1 MIAYQIKITEKNKK
15 PAVWRRCQVPAALTY
30 SRLAE
35 ILLAV
40 LEQDQNLPFLNIV
53 VPLAIIYAVCVWGLR
68 LVVFFLPFVIGWI
81 VAMIANPLVRFLERK
96 LKIVRRHGSV
106 ILIVGVLG
114 LVIFGFYGLCS
125 WLFQEMTEFVQA
137 LPEIYGSVQ
146 GEVNQAYARIGGL
159 LKYLPADTENTIGAI
174 LENAGGYIGDFVQKI
189 AASAGGRVV
198 RTLPEVFV
206 NAIIICLSSYLFLAD
221 HDRIVETVK
230 QFTPEPVLKYGRM
243 VRKDARTLIGG
254 YFLAQ
259 FKIMF
264 VIAIVLVIGMLILG
278 VPYGIFLGIG
288 IAILDFLPMFGT
300 GTALIPWA
308 VVKLFTGE
316 YGYAVGLIV
325 LYVLTQ
331 GIRQVIQPKIVGDS
345 MGLPPLATL
354 FFLYLG
360 FKFRG
365 IAGMIIAVP
374 IGILF
379 IRFYEYGA
387 FDGLIRNVKLL
398 AEEIRK
404 LMEG

>member
-1 MIAYQIKITEKNKK
+1 MNFRKYMGII
-15 PAVWRRCQVPAALTY
+15 
-30 SRLAE
+30 
-35 ILLAV
+35 
-40 LEQDQNLPFLNIV
+40 LNIV

-106 ILIVGVLG
+106 ILVVGVLG

-198 RTLPEVFV
+198 RT
-206 NAIIICLSSYLFLAD
+206 FLAD

-345 MGLPPLATL
+345 MGLPTLATL

>member
-1 MIAYQIKITEKNKK
+1 MNFRKYAGII
-15 PAVWRRCQVPAALTY
+15 
-30 SRLAE
+30 
-35 ILLAV
+35 
-40 LEQDQNLPFLNIV
+40 LNIL
-53 VPLAIIYAVCVWGLR
+53 VPLLTVYLVCVWGLR

-81 VAMIANPLVRFLERK
+81 VAAIANPVVRFFEKR
-96 LKIVRRHGSV
+96 LKIVRRHGSMV
-106 ILIVGVLG
+106 LIAGVLA
-114 LVIFGFYGLCS
+114 LVIFGIYALFS
-125 WLFQEMTEFVQA
+125 WVFRETTEFGQA
-137 LPEIYGSVQ
+137 LPGIYASIRE
-146 GEVNQAYARIGGL
+146 EVDLACERIGGL
-159 LKYLPADTENTIGAI
+159 LKYLESI
-174 LENAGGYIGDFVQKI
+174 LEHREKIRAIIISELENVGGYIGDFVQKI
-189 AASAGGRVV
+189 AASAGSRVV

-206 NAIIICLSSYLFLAD
+206 NTIIVFLSSYLFLAD
-221 HDRIVETVK
+221 HDKLVETVRK
-230 QFTPEPVLKYGRM
+230 VMPGPVIKYGRM
-243 VRKDARTLIGG
+243 MKNDIGTLIGG

-264 VIAIVLVIGMLILG
+264 VVAVVLVIGMLFLR
-278 VPYGIFLGIG
+278 VPYGIFLGIA

-308 VVKLFTGE
+308 VVRLFTGE
-316 YGYAVGLIV
+316 YGYALSLVI

-374 IGILF
+374 VGILF
-379 IRFYEYGA
+379 IRFYGYGA

>member
-1 MIAYQIKITEKNKK
+1 M
-15 PAVWRRCQVPAALTY
+15 
-30 SRLAE
+30 
-35 ILLAV
+35 
-40 LEQDQNLPFLNIV
+40 
-53 VPLAIIYAVCVWGLR
+53 
-68 LVVFFLPFVIGWI
+68 IGWI
-81 VAMIANPLVRFLERK
+81 VAAIANPVVRFFEKR
-96 LKIVRRHGSV
+96 LKIVRRHGSMV
-106 ILIVGVLG
+106 LIAGVLA
-114 LVIFGFYGLCS
+114 LVIFGIYALFS
-125 WLFQEMTEFVQA
+125 WVFREMTEFGQA
-137 LPEIYGSVQ
+137 LPGIYASIRE
-146 GEVNQAYARIGGL
+146 EVDLACERIGGL
-159 LKYLPADTENTIGAI
+159 LKYLPADTEMTIVSE
-174 LENAGGYIGDFVQKI
+174 LENVGGYIGDFVQKI
-189 AASAGGRVV
+189 AASAGSRVV

-206 NAIIICLSSYLFLAD
+206 NTIIVFLSSYLFLAD
-221 HDRIVETVK
+221 HDKLVETVGK
-230 QFTPEPVLKYGRM
+230 
-243 VRKDARTLIGG
+243 G
-254 YFLAQ
+254 YAGTCDQVWTDDEERYPDVDRRVVFLAQ

-264 VIAIVLVIGMLILG
+264 VVAVVLVIGMLFLR
-278 VPYGIFLGIG
+278 VPYGIFLGIA

-316 YGYAVGLIV
+316 YGYALSLIV

-374 IGILF
+374 VGILF
-379 IRFYEYGA
+379 IRFYGYGA

>member
-1 MIAYQIKITEKNKK
+1 MNFRKYAGII
-15 PAVWRRCQVPAALTY
+15 
-30 SRLAE
+30 
-35 ILLAV
+35 
-40 LEQDQNLPFLNIV
+40 LNIL
-53 VPLAIIYAVCVWGLR
+53 VPLLTVYLVCVWGLK

-81 VAMIANPLVRFLERK
+81 VAAIANPLVRFFEKR
-96 LKIVRRHGSV
+96 LKIVRRHGSMV
-106 ILIVGVLG
+106 LIAGVLA
-114 LVIFGFYGLCS
+114 LVIFGIYALFS
-125 WLFQEMTEFVQA
+125 WVFREMTEFGQA
-137 LPEIYGSVQ
+137 LPEIYASIRE
-146 GEVNQAYARIGGL
+146 EVDLACERIGGL
-159 LKYLPADTENTIGAI
+159 LKYLPADTETTIVSE
-174 LENAGGYIGDFVQKI
+174 LENVGGYIGDFVQKI
-189 AASAGGRVV
+189 AASAGSRVV

-206 NAIIICLSSYLFLAD
+206 NTIIVFLSSYLFLAD
-221 HDRIVETVK
+221 HDKLVETVGK
-230 QFTPEPVLKYGRM
+230 AMPEPVIKYGRM
-243 VRKDARTLIGG
+243 MKSDIRTLIGG

-264 VIAIVLVIGMLILG
+264 VVAVVLVIGMLFLR
-278 VPYGIFLGIG
+278 VPYGIFLGIA

-308 VVKLFTGE
+308 VVRLFTGE
-316 YGYAVGLIV
+316 YGYALSLIV

-374 IGILF
+374 VGILF
-379 IRFYEYGA
+379 IRFYGYGA

-404 LMEG
+404 LMEE

>member
-1 MIAYQIKITEKNKK
+1 M
-15 PAVWRRCQVPAALTY
+15 VW
-30 SRLAE
+30 
-35 ILLAV
+35 
-40 LEQDQNLPFLNIV
+40 
-53 VPLAIIYAVCVWGLR
+53 
-68 LVVFFLPFVIGWI
+68 
-81 VAMIANPLVRFLERK
+81 
-96 LKIVRRHGSV
+96 
-106 ILIVGVLG
+106 
-114 LVIFGFYGLCS
+114 
-125 WLFQEMTEFVQA
+125 
-137 LPEIYGSVQ
+137 
-146 GEVNQAYARIGGL
+146 
-159 LKYLPADTENTIGAI
+159 
-174 LENAGGYIGDFVQKI
+174 
-189 AASAGGRVV
+189 
-198 RTLPEVFV
+198 
-206 NAIIICLSSYLFLAD
+206 
-221 HDRIVETVK
+221 
-230 QFTPEPVLKYGRM
+230 
-243 VRKDARTLIGG
+243 KDARTLIGG
-254 YFLAQ
+254 FFLAQ

>member
-1 MIAYQIKITEKNKK
+1 MNFRKYAGI
-15 PAVWRRCQVPAALTY
+15 V
-30 SRLAE
+30 
-35 ILLAV
+35 
-40 LEQDQNLPFLNIV
+40 LNIL
-53 VPLAIIYAVCVWGLR
+53 VPLVTVYLVCVWGLR

-81 VAMIANPLVRFLERK
+81 VAAIANPVVRVLERK
-96 LKIVRRHGSV
+96 LKIVRRHGSMV
-106 ILIVGVLG
+106 LIVGVLG
-114 LVIFGFYGLCS
+114 LVIFGIYALFS
-125 WLFQEMTEFVQA
+125 WVFREMTEFGMA
-137 LPEIYGSVQ
+137 LPGIYESIQ
-146 GEVNQAYARIGGL
+146 GEVNLAYERIGGFRR
-159 LKYLPADTENTIGAI
+159 YLPADTETTIASV

-189 AASAGGRVV
+189 AASAGSRVV
-198 RTLPEVFV
+198 RTLPEIFV
-206 NAIIICLSSYLFLAD
+206 NTIIVFLSSYLFLAD
-221 HDRIVETVK
+221 HNRIVETMRKVV
-230 QFTPEPVLKYGRM
+230 PEPVMKYGRM
-243 VRKDARTLIGG
+243 VKKDSRALIGV

-264 VIAIVLVIGMLILG
+264 VIAVVLVIGMLILG
-278 VPYGIFLGIG
+278 VPYGIFLGIA

-308 VVKLFTGE
+308 IVKLFTGE
-316 YGYAVGLIV
+316 YGYALSLVV

-404 LMEG
+404 LMEE

>member
-1 MIAYQIKITEKNKK
+1 MEFQKVCRDYFKYSGSFVHSLSGLCLGTETGG
-15 PAVWRRCQVPAALTY
+15 VF
-30 SRLAE
+30 SS
-35 ILLAV
+35 
-40 LEQDQNLPFLNIV
+40 
-53 VPLAIIYAVCVWGLR
+53 VCDRMDRGSDR
-68 LVVFFLPFVIGWI
+68 ESGGAFFEK
-81 VAMIANPLVRFLERK
+81 R
-96 LKIVRRHGSV
+96 LKIVRRHGSMV
-106 ILIVGVLG
+106 LIAGVLA
-114 LVIFGFYGLCS
+114 LVIFGIYALFS
-125 WLFQEMTEFVQA
+125 WVFRETTEFGQA
-137 LPEIYGSVQ
+137 LPGIYASIRE
-146 GEVNQAYARIGGL
+146 EVDLACERIGGL
-159 LKYLPADTENTIGAI
+159 LKYLPADTEMTIVSE
-174 LENAGGYIGDFVQKI
+174 LENVGGYIGDFVQKI
-189 AASAGGRVV
+189 AASAGSRVV

-206 NAIIICLSSYLFLAD
+206 NTIIVFLSSYLFLAD
-221 HDRIVETVK
+221 HDKLVETVRK
-230 QFTPEPVLKYGRM
+230 VMPEPVIKYGRM
-243 VRKDARTLIGG
+243 MKNDIRTLIGG

-264 VIAIVLVIGMLILG
+264 VVAVVLVIGMLFLR
-278 VPYGIFLGIG
+278 VPYGIFLGIA

-308 VVKLFTGE
+308 VVRLFTGE
-316 YGYAVGLIV
+316 YGYALSLVI

-374 IGILF
+374 VGILF
-379 IRFYEYGA
+379 IRFYGYGA

>member
-1 MIAYQIKITEKNKK
+1 MNFRKYAGII
-15 PAVWRRCQVPAALTY
+15 
-30 SRLAE
+30 
-35 ILLAV
+35 
-40 LEQDQNLPFLNIV
+40 LNIL
-53 VPLAIIYAVCVWGLR
+53 VPLLTVYLVCVWGLR
-68 LVVFFLPFVIGWI
+68 LVMFFLPFVIGWI
-81 VAMIANPLVRFLERK
+81 VAAIANPVVRFFEKR
-96 LKIVRRHGSV
+96 LKIVRRHGSMV
-106 ILIVGVLG
+106 LIAGVLA
-114 LVIFGFYGLCS
+114 LVIFGIYALFS
-125 WLFQEMTEFVQA
+125 WVFREMTEFGQA
-137 LPEIYGSVQ
+137 LPGIYASIRE
-146 GEVNQAYARIGGL
+146 EVDLACERIGGL
-159 LKYLPADTENTIGAI
+159 LKYLPADTETTIVSE
-174 LENAGGYIGDFVQKI
+174 LENVGGYIGDFVQKI
-189 AASAGGRVV
+189 AASAGSRVV

-206 NAIIICLSSYLFLAD
+206 NTIIVFLSSYLFLAD
-221 HDRIVETVK
+221 HDKLVETVGK
-230 QFTPEPVLKYGRM
+230 VMPEPVIKYGRM
-243 VRKDARTLIGG
+243 MKSDIRTLIGG

-264 VIAIVLVIGMLILG
+264 VVAVVLV
-278 VPYGIFLGIG
+278 

-316 YGYAVGLIV
+316 YGYALSLIV

-374 IGILF
+374 VGILF
-379 IRFYEYGA
+379 IRFYGYGA

-404 LMEG
+404 LMEE